1 MLQLSPGM
9 EDTNHR
15 ALYSLESRG
24 QETLLKTVHKTRE
37 TPHPPHPPPQVF
49 SSVSKKKIL
58 WKLKTASD
66 GWLVFMAGELRFSQV
81 TSIKMCEDFV
91 ALSWWFFG
99 G

>member
-1 MLQLSPGM
+1 MLQLRTGM

-37 TPHPPHPPPQVF
+37 TPPPQVF
-49 SSVSKKKIL
+49 STVSKKKIL

-81 TSIKMCEDFV
+81 TSIKVCEDFV